1 MDAYLV
7 ADVVLFIS
15 IFIVG
20 LLIKTYLP
28 GYIGEKSKNLAT
40 KEDIAGITDKIEQV
54 KADYARQL
62 ELYKSDIWQNQQ

>member
-1 MDAYLV
+1 MDTYLV

-40 KEDIAGITDKIEQV
+40 KDGLK
-54 KADYARQL
+54 
-62 ELYKSDIWQNQQ
+62 